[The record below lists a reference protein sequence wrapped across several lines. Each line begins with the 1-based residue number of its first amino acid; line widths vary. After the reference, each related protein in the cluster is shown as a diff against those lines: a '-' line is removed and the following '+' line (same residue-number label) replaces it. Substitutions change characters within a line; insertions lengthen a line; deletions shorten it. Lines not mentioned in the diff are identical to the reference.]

1 MESGYTGIPPFQT
14 VTIMRIAV
22 FDTKNYDRQS
32 LDEAN
37 RQFGH
42 QLSYFEPRLNRDTLD
57 LVHDVDAVCPFVN
70 DRLDA
75 EVIASLAQRG
85 VRLIT
90 LRCAGFNGVDVTA
103 CRQHGITVTRVPAYS
118 PHAVAEHAFALLLAV
133 VRRIHK
139 SYVRVREMDF
149 SLDGLVGFDL
159 YRKTMGVVGTG
170 RIGQAAIAIAKGF
183 GMRVLAFD
191 VYPQHG
197 LDQQLGFEYV
207 TLERLLAE
215 CDVVS
220 LHLPLTAETQ
230 HMINGTSLAGM
241 KSGAVLINTSR
252 GGLVETGALITALK
266 DGRLAGVGL
275 DVYEMEEGVFFENH
289 SEVGLQDDQLARLLT
304 FPNVLVTAHQGFLTR
319 EALDNIAETT
329 LANATAFEQGQ
340 ALGNQV

>member
-1 MESGYTGIPPFQT
+1 
-14 VTIMRIAV
+14 MRIAV

-32 LDEAN
+32 LDLAN
-37 RQFGH
+37 QQFGH
-42 QLSYFEPRLNRDTLD
+42 HLSYFEPRLNRDTLE
-57 LVHDVDAVCPFVN
+57 LVHDVEAVCPFVN
-70 DRLDA
+70 DRLDG
-75 EVIASLAQRG
+75 EVIARLAQRG

-90 LRCAGFNGVDVTA
+90 LRCAGFNGVDLAA
-103 CRQHGITVTRVPAYS
+103 CQQHGIVVTRVPAYS

-170 RIGQAAIAIAKGF
+170 RIGQATIAIAKGF

-191 VYPQHG
+191 VYPQAG

-207 TLERLLAE
+207 SMAQLLQQ

-220 LHLPLTAETQ
+220 LHLPLTAQTQ
-230 HMINGTSLAGM
+230 HMINADALAGM

-252 GGLVETGALITALK
+252 GALVDTTALIAALK

-329 LANATAFEQGQ
+329 LANATAFEQGL
-340 ALGNQV
+340 ALANKVGS

>member
-1 MESGYTGIPPFQT
+1 
-14 VTIMRIAV
+14 MRIAV

-32 LDEAN
+32 LDLAN
-37 RQFGH
+37 QQFGH
-42 QLSYFEPRLNRDTLD
+42 QLSYFEPRLNQDTLE

-75 EVIASLAQRG
+75 EVIARLAQRG

-90 LRCAGFNGVDVTA
+90 LRCAGFNGVDLAA
-103 CRQHGITVTRVPAYS
+103 CQQHGIVVTRVPAYS

-159 YRKTMGVVGTG
+159 YRKTIGVVGTG
-170 RIGQAAIAIAKGF
+170 RIGQATIAIAKGF

-191 VYPQHG
+191 VYPQAG

-207 TLERLLAE
+207 SMARLLQE

-220 LHLPLTAETQ
+220 LHLPLTPQTQ
-230 HMINGTSLAGM
+230 HMINADALAGM

-252 GGLVETGALITALK
+252 GALVETTALIAALK

-329 LANATAFEQGQ
+329 LANATAFEQGL
-340 ALGNQV
+340 ALANKVGS